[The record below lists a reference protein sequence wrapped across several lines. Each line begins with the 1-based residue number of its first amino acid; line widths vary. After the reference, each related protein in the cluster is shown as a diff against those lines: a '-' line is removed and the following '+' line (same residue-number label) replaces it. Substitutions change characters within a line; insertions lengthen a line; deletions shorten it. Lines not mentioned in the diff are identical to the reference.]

1 MLIDKRRHSSIMDV
15 DSCRGAGSDTGR
27 YLVLTKLRER
37 LLVKKIT
44 PLTLDV
50 QELS

>member
-1 MLIDKRRHSSIMDV
+1 MLIDKRWHSSIIDV

-27 YLVLTKLRER
+27 YLVLTKLWER
-37 LLVKKIT
+37 LLVKKTT
-44 PLTLDV
+44 PLTFGV